1 MNNVIINEKDKI
13 TMKLVHYFIT
23 KENYAPIIVNGA
35 KNEIWL
41 ENTDAPYKIIRINS
55 NYIHNDEQFKFDLF
69 KIKNIVKQV
78 KKRTLSFSMNTLNIN
93 VNVNN
98 DVKIIDEKNI
108 SSVTLN
114 NEEDIYTDE
123 FFKTNFPLLK
133 VEKKEKLDNIDFII
147 KTTNDINKKT
157 EKENKKYENTFKKK
171 KIIATKV
178 IILINIIAFFAMY
191 IFGNGSLDSQT
202 LINFG
207 ANFGPLVKSGQI
219 YRLLTCA
226 FLHIGILHLVFNMYA
241 LFIIGSQIENFL
253 GKFKFLFIYIIS
265 AIGASLMS
273 IIFSNNISAGASGA
287 IFGLMGAL
295 LYFGYYY
302 RIYLSSVLKQQIIP
316 IIILNLFIG
325 FVISGIDNAAHIGG
339 LITGVLASMA
349 LGVNNKSKTSDKVNE
364 IISLI
369 IFFAFLIYM
378 IFFR

>member
-133 VEKKEKLDNIDFII
+133 VEEKEKLDNIDFII

-171 KIIATKV
+171 KIIATKI

-349 LGVNNKSKTSDKVNE
+349 VGVNNKSKTSDKVNG

>member
-93 VNVNN
+93 VNVND
-98 DVKIIDEKNI
+98 DVKITDEKNI

-171 KIIATKV
+171 KIIATKI

-349 LGVNNKSKTSDKVNE
+349 LGVNNKSKTSDKVNG